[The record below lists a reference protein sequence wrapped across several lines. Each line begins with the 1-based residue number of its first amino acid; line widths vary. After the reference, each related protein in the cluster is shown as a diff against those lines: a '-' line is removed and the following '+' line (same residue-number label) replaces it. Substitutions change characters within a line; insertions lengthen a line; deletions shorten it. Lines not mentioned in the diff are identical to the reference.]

1 MSDIDVT
8 AEPFYLAEQSEPN
21 HGRHVFAYRI
31 RIRNR
36 GDHTV
41 QLLDRHWFVDHG
53 DGHVEEVR
61 GEGVVGEKP
70 RLAPGRVFEYTSG
83 AVIRTPAGAMHGEY
97 GFATGKGERFTVTIP
112 RFDLIVPR
120 DLRTLH

>member
-1 MSDIDVT
+1 MSDIRVT
-8 AEPFYLAEQSEPN
+8 AEPFYLAEQSEPDA
-21 HGRHVFAYRI
+21 GRHVFAYRI
-31 RIRNR
+31 RIENR
-36 GDHTV
+36 GEATV
-41 QLLDRHWFVDHG
+41 QLMDRHWLVDHG

-70 RLAPGRVFEYTSG
+70 RLAPGRAFEYASG

-97 GFATGKGERFTVTIP
+97 GFVDEGGRRFTVAIP
-112 RFDLIVPR
+112 HFDLVVPR